1 MLKALFVLE
10 IFTFLFRLFG
20 YVEIGLDKKT
30 KVDIKIYGVTDWTA
44 NNYRAYIAQYL
55 KETRQRNLV
64 S

>member
-10 IFTFLFRLFG
+10 IFTFWFRLFG

-44 NNYRAYIAQYL
+44 NIYRAYIAQYL
-55 KETRQRNLV
+55 KETRQ
-64 S
+64 

>member
-30 KVDIKIYGVTDWTA
+30 KVDIKIYGVTDWTT

-55 KETRQRNLV
+55 KETRQQNLV